1 MSGRINQL
9 IIRVIVSQIRE
20 SHPTLLQDDAD
31 ALLCTEFTDG
41 FPLEPYRTYLQNV
54 LRHCGG
60 EAILSAGRRLE
71 GTSDPLLFV
80 LLNSD
85 SVSLLIEKEARLG
98 RFIHSRHVVRVI
110 VEKPNGVVLEHVSNE
125 LEDPLPEENLASAGL
140 HISLLEQLGC
150 HGLRL
155 RFPFSESSERWIYEN
170 GEYKPGI
177 GNAGFH
183 RWHFEWDAFT
193 PTRKPLAG
201 LDALLLSGDT
211 GPELA
216 EAPAEVL
223 AILRVVQGDM
233 ARTWT
238 LNHVAKRLAVSPRS
252 LQRSLAQA
260 DTSFSK
266 VITEWRLAEARR
278 LLMSTELSITDI
290 GYICG
295 FSDTSHFSRRFK
307 AYYGESPSAYHRRIQ

>member
-9 IIRVIVSQIRE
+9 IIRIIVSQIRE

-31 ALLCTEFTDG
+31 ALLRADFTDG

-54 LRHCGG
+54 LQHCGG

-98 RFIHSRHVVRVI
+98 RFIHSRHIVRVI
-110 VEKPNGVVLEHVSNE
+110 TENVNGIILEHVSNE
-125 LEDPLPEENLASAGL
+125 AEDPLPEENLASAGL
-140 HISLLEQLGC
+140 HISLLAQLGC
-150 HGLRL
+150 RGLRL
-155 RFPFSESSERWIYEN
+155 RFPFSEHPNRWVYEN
-170 GEYKPGI
+170 SEYRPYI
-177 GNAGFH
+177 GSTGFQ

-193 PTRKPLAG
+193 PTRKPMTG
-201 LDALLLSGDT
+201 LDALLLSGDAR
-211 GPELA
+211 PELA

-223 AILRVVQGDM
+223 AILRVVQRDM

-238 LNHVAKRLAVSPRS
+238 LNEVAKRLLVSPRT

-278 LLMSTELSITDI
+278 LLGTSELSITDI

-307 AYYGESPSAYHRRIQ
+307 AYYGESPSAYHSRIK